1 MLNGLAAGLA
11 IVPSLPDMQVSPHRL
26 RLFLLCAP
34 SVHNRLFTHRLSQ
47 LGLALEEEQLAVC
60 AAWNGLFAGGGAL
73 GAQIAVAI
81 RAATGSFAAA
91 TCFLAAAG
99 GLGAAVL
106 AGAVLKPD
114 WDCCSRGRRAGAL
127 KAALLPEDPPG
138 INS

>member
-11 IVPSLPDMQVSPHRL
+11 IVPSLPDM
-26 RLFLLCAP
+26 
-34 SVHNRLFTHRLSQ
+34 Q

-99 GLGAAVL
+99 GLGALVL
-106 AGAVLKPD
+106 AAAVVRPD
-114 WDCCSRGRRAGAL
+114 CSRARTGAL